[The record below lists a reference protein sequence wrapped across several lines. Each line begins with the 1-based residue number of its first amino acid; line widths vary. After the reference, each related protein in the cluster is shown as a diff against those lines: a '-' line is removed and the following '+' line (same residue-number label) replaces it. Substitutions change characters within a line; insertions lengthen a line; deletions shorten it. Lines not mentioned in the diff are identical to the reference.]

1 LLGVASKQ
9 ALDEKRLSDTWG
21 TDDAYNDRGSF
32 FGDAVDERDVEA
44 LFIDLLLL
52 AS

>member
-1 LLGVASKQ
+1 LLGIPSKQ
-9 ALDEKRLSDTWG
+9 ALDEERFSDTWG
-21 TDDAYNDRGSF
+21 TNDAYNDRGSF
-32 FGDAVDERDVEA
+32 FGDTVDEWDVEA